1 VYERQK
7 AKALGDCSLSHPRW
21 SGGRSC
27 PGKREVE
34 RCYSAVRYTMVN
46 RSRRIRYMGENP
58 MGEGSRTQVE
68 RGNGIPKERK
78 VDKRRDVCEWEG

>member
-1 VYERQK
+1 M
-7 AKALGDCSLSHPRW
+7 
-21 SGGRSC
+21 
-27 PGKREVE
+27 E

-46 RSRRIRYMGENP
+46 RSRRIRY

-78 VDKRRDVCEWEG
+78 VDKRRDVCELEG